1 MVADRPLRIPTSWAE
16 PGRDLVAISAEVAA
30 GYMSIVY
37 DAFRKAGFRVLS
49 FMCSDGGPLLR
60 CVSVVDATGVTK
72 TPEEVAAS
80 LSSMGGLASVRV
92 IRDPVRGF
100 AAAEGTTLEA
110 GGRRSIVMT
119 SRALLGLLLGA
130 REYLGDPVGS
140 AFTYYAGL
148 FSGRES
154 AREFAAMFDRSQAIR
169 LTVRTLESHGY
180 ASSIEMLVGESTY
193 RFEAVDLV
201 ECDLLRG
208 HRSGRTSHWFRG
220 VLAGLL
226 SEAVG
231 GEWDVEEVE
240 CVNDGSDK
248 CAFEARRKFPGQ
260 SGKDEQPLNR

>member
-1 MVADRPLRIPTSWAE
+1 MVADRPIRIPTSWAE

-30 GYMSIVY
+30 GYVGMVY
-37 DAFRKAGFRVLS
+37 DAMRKAGFRVLS

-60 CVSVVDATGVTK
+60 CTGIVDATGAGRS
-72 TPEEVAAS
+72 PEDVATA
-80 LSSMGGLASVRV
+80 LSSMGGLANVRV
-92 IRDPVRGF
+92 IRDPVKGF
-100 AAAEGTTLEA
+100 AAAEGMILEA

-154 AREFAAMFDRSQAIR
+154 AREFAAMFSRDQAIR
-169 LTVRTLESHGY
+169 LNVRTLESHGY
-180 ASSIEMLVGESTY
+180 ASSIEVLAGESTY
-193 RFEAVDLV
+193 RFEVADLV

-208 HRSGRTSHWFRG
+208 HMTGRTSHWFRG

-226 SEAVG
+226 SEVAG

-240 CVNDGSDK
+240 CVNDGSDR
-248 CAFEARRKFPGQ
+248 CVFSARRKFPGEA
-260 SGKDEQPLNR
+260 GKG